1 MKHILTLVKKLMKKI
16 LNLKLV
22 ILIEYQNIKIF
33 LAKGYSPNWSE
44 DVFMIKKAQILCR
57 GHTLLVLLTRKKF
70 LELFTKKN
78 CKEQIKKSLELKK

>member
-1 MKHILTLVKKLMKKI
+1 M
-16 LNLKLV
+16 
-22 ILIEYQNIKIF
+22 ILIEYQDIKIF
-33 LAKGYSPNWSE
+33 LAKGYTPNWSE
-44 DVFMIKKAQILCR
+44 DVFMIKKAKILCR

>member
-1 MKHILTLVKKLMKKI
+1 MKKI

-22 ILIEYQNIKIF
+22 ILIEYQDIKIF
-33 LAKGYSPNWSE
+33 LAKGYTPNWSE
-44 DVFMIKKAQILCR
+44 DVFMIKKAKILCR